1 MRIADFSN
9 GIKKGIVLGML
20 AATMIGSASYAADT
34 PTEDTTAQAAT
45 YEKQALDLRATA
57 AKHDTMASM
66 HHAGAGSS
74 KVNHESIE
82 RHCKAIAKD
91 LRAAADESDALAAE
105 LRSGAKK

>member
-1 MRIADFSN
+1 MRIAEFSN

-20 AATMIGSASYAADT
+20 AAVMVGSASYAADT
-34 PTEDTTAQAAT
+34 PTEDPTALAAT
-45 YEKQALDLRATA
+45 YEKQAVDLRATA
-57 AKHDTMASM
+57 AKHDTMAGM

-82 RHCKAIAKD
+82 RHCKTIAKN

-105 LRSGAKK
+105 LRNGAKK